1 MLSPHTLKQDLA
13 IPWSCIRWSLYFKRG
28 ANQKEWVMMMSWG
41 KETCQKQTWV
51 WPVCFSN
58 DAASQANSSECVV
71 GHWVPWLLLM
81 CFCFGGGGCNCIVL
95 SRLASLFGCTEQ
107 LHCTAAPLLFL
118 TLPIVSLHLLLSYL
132 PCICPSHLSLS
143 LFTSFFHF

>member
-13 IPWSCIRWSLYFKRG
+13 IPWSSIGWNLYFKRG
-28 ANQKEWVMMMSWG
+28 VNQKQWVVMLSWG

-51 WPVCFSN
+51 WPVYFSN
-58 DAASQANSSECVV
+58 DAASQANSSVLLVTGSPDCCWCVFV
-71 GHWVPWLLLM
+71 L
-81 CFCFGGGGCNCIVL
+81 GGGCNCIVL

-107 LHCTAAPLLFL
+107 LHCTAAPPLFL

-132 PCICPSHLSLS
+132 HCIYPSHLSLS